1 MLTCEYD
8 KRNQCTG
15 CKLEKNCL
23 LKIGLTP
30 SLRQIQDHIRDL
42 LKLINMAETDLNT
55 IDKIQR
61 FIDNGLYEKQRNI
74 FGDPITKVSDVANYP
89 PREEVVEEL
98 DDLRYELKLYRRK
111 EFELIKEVVNN
122 L

>member
-8 KRNQCTG
+8 ERNQCTG

-89 PREEVVEEL
+89 PRDEVVEEL

-111 EFELIKEVVNN
+111 EFELIKEVVNK

>member
-15 CKLEKNCL
+15 CKLENNCL

-30 SLRQIQDHIRDL
+30 SLKQIQDHIRDL

>member
-8 KRNQCTG
+8 ERNQCTG

>member
-8 KRNQCTG
+8 ERNQCTG

-30 SLRQIQDHIRDL
+30 SLKQIQDHIKDL
-42 LKLINMAETDLNT
+42 LKLINTAETDLNT

-89 PREEVVEEL
+89 PREEVAEEL

-111 EFELIKEVVNN
+111 EFELIKEVVNK

>member
-8 KRNQCTG
+8 ERNQCTG
-15 CKLEKNCL
+15 CKLENNCL

-89 PREEVVEEL
+89 PRDEVAEEL
-98 DDLRYELKLYRRK
+98 DYLRYELKLYRRK
-111 EFELIKEVVNN
+111 EFELIKEVVNK

>member
-8 KRNQCTG
+8 ERNQCKG
-15 CKLEKNCL
+15 CKLENNCL

-30 SLRQIQDHIRDL
+30 SLKQIQDHIKDL
-42 LKLINMAETDLNT
+42 LKMINTAETDLNT

-89 PREEVVEEL
+89 PRDEVAEEL

>member
-8 KRNQCTG
+8 ERNQCTG
-15 CKLEKNCL
+15 CKLENNCL

-98 DDLRYELKLYRRK
+98 GDLRYELKLYRRK

>member
-8 KRNQCTG
+8 ERNQCKG
-15 CKLEKNCL
+15 CKLENNCL

-30 SLRQIQDHIRDL
+30 SLKQIQDHIRDL

-89 PREEVVEEL
+89 PREEVAEEL

-111 EFELIKEVVNN
+111 EFELIKEVVNK

>member
-15 CKLEKNCL
+15 CKLENNCL

>member
-8 KRNQCTG
+8 ERNQCTG
-15 CKLEKNCL
+15 CKLENNCL

-61 FIDNGLYEKQRNI
+61 FIDNALYEKQRNI

>member
-8 KRNQCTG
+8 ERNQCTG
-15 CKLEKNCL
+15 CKLENNS
-23 LKIGLTP
+23 LK
-30 SLRQIQDHIRDL
+30 QIQDHIRDL

-74 FGDPITKVSDVANYP
+74 FGDPITRVSDVANYP
-89 PREEVVEEL
+89 PREEVAEEL

-111 EFELIKEVVNN
+111 EFELIKEVVNK

>member
-8 KRNQCTG
+8 ERNQCTG

-30 SLRQIQDHIRDL
+30 SLRQIQDHIKDL

>member
-8 KRNQCTG
+8 ERNQCTG
-15 CKLEKNCL
+15 CKLENNCL

>member
-8 KRNQCTG
+8 ERNQCTG
-15 CKLEKNCL
+15 CKLENNCL

-30 SLRQIQDHIRDL
+30 SLRQIQDHRRDL

>member
-8 KRNQCTG
+8 ERNQCTG
-15 CKLEKNCL
+15 CKLENNCL

-30 SLRQIQDHIRDL
+30 SLKQIQDHIRDL

-89 PREEVVEEL
+89 TRDEVAEEL

-111 EFELIKEVVNN
+111 EFELIKEVVNK

>member
-8 KRNQCTG
+8 ERNQCTG

-30 SLRQIQDHIRDL
+30 SLKQIQDHIRDL

>member
-8 KRNQCTG
+8 ERNQCTG
-15 CKLEKNCL
+15 CKLENNCL

-30 SLRQIQDHIRDL
+30 SLKQIQDHIRDL

-61 FIDNGLYEKQRNI
+61 FIDNGLYEKQRTI

-89 PREEVVEEL
+89 PREEVAEEL

>member
-8 KRNQCTG
+8 ERNQCTG
-15 CKLEKNCL
+15 CKLENNCL

-30 SLRQIQDHIRDL
+30 NLKQIQDHIRDL